1 MFNNI
6 KKIFIFLFFIIISD
20 QVYSEKIK
28 IVFKIDNQIITTH
41 DLKKEFLYLSSLN
54 PSINAVNQKEIN
66 KIAKESIIKEKIKE
80 QDLLKYYDLNESN
93 SYVDEII
100 KNIYLN
106 MNMKNIEEFSE
117 YLKKFNLNISE
128 VKKKIKIEVT
138 WNELIYQKYNK
149 QIFINEDE
157 IKKKIIGNNTE
168 IDKLLLSEI
177 LISGKNKQEITSTI
191 NFIIKKINEIGFN
204 KTATLYSNADSSK
217 NQGNIGWVRIE
228 QLSSK
233 IKNEINKTQTGKFTN
248 PITVPGGAIII
259 MIEDRKKEK
268 VTLDIEIELKKAI
281 NFEKNNKLNQFS
293 NIYFNKLK
301 NQSIINVY

>member
-128 VKKKIKIEVT
+128 VKKK
-138 WNELIYQKYNK
+138 N
-149 QIFINEDE
+149 
-157 IKKKIIGNNTE
+157 
-168 IDKLLLSEI
+168 
-177 LISGKNKQEITSTI
+177 
-191 NFIIKKINEIGFN
+191 
-204 KTATLYSNADSSK
+204 
-217 NQGNIGWVRIE
+217 
-228 QLSSK
+228 
-233 IKNEINKTQTGKFTN
+233 
-248 PITVPGGAIII
+248 
-259 MIEDRKKEK
+259 
-268 VTLDIEIELKKAI
+268 
-281 NFEKNNKLNQFS
+281 
-293 NIYFNKLK
+293 
-301 NQSIINVY
+301 

>member
-6 KKIFIFLFFIIISD
+6 KKIFIFLFFIIVSD
-20 QVYSEKIK
+20 QGYPENIK
-28 IVFKIDNQIITTH
+28 IALKINNQIITTH

-54 PSINAVNQKEIN
+54 PNINALNQKEIY

-80 QDLLKYYDLNESN
+80 QDLLKYYDLNGSN
-93 SYVDEII
+93 SYVDEVI
-100 KNIYLN
+100 KNIYLK

-117 YLKKFNLNISE
+117 YLKKFDLNIPE
-128 VKKKIKIEVT
+128 VKKKIEIEVT

-157 IKKKIIGNNTE
+157 IREKIIGNNTK

-177 LISGKNKQEITSTI
+177 LITAENKQEITSTI
-191 NFIIKKINEIGFN
+191 NFVIEKINEIGFD

-217 NQGNIGWVRIE
+217 DQGNIGWVRIE
-228 QLSSK
+228 QLSNK
-233 IKNEINKTQTGKFTN
+233 IKNEINRIQTGKFTN

-259 MIEDRKKEK
+259 MIKDRKKEK
-268 VTLDIEIELKKAI
+268 IKLDIETELKKAI

>member
-6 KKIFIFLFFIIISD
+6 KKIFIFLFFIMVSD
-20 QVYSEKIK
+20 QGYSENIK
-28 IVFKIDNQIITTH
+28 IALKINNQIITTH

-54 PSINAVNQKEIN
+54 PNINALNRKEIY

-80 QDLLKYYDLNESN
+80 QDLLEYYDLNGSN
-93 SYVDEII
+93 SYVDEVI
-100 KNIYLN
+100 KNIYLK

-117 YLKKFNLNISE
+117 YLKKFDLNIPE
-128 VKKKIKIEVT
+128 VKKKIEIEVT

-157 IKKKIIGNNTE
+157 IREKIIGNNTK

-177 LISGKNKQEITSTI
+177 LITAENKQEITSTI
-191 NFIIKKINEIGFN
+191 NFVIEKINEIGFD

-217 NQGNIGWVRIE
+217 DQGNIGWVRIE
-228 QLSSK
+228 QLSNK
-233 IKNEINKTQTGKFTN
+233 IKNEINKIQTGKFTN

-259 MIEDRKKEK
+259 MIKDKKNEK
-268 VTLDIEIELKKAI
+268 IKLDIETELKKAI

>member
-6 KKIFIFLFFIIISD
+6 KKIFIFLFFIMVSD
-20 QVYSEKIK
+20 QGYSENIK
-28 IVFKIDNQIITTH
+28 IALKINNQIITTH

-54 PSINAVNQKEIN
+54 PNINALNRKEIY

-80 QDLLKYYDLNESN
+80 QDLLKYYDLNGSN
-93 SYVDEII
+93 SYVDEVI
-100 KNIYLN
+100 KNIYLK

-117 YLKKFNLNISE
+117 YLKKFDLNIPE
-128 VKKKIKIEVT
+128 VKKKIEIEVT

-157 IKKKIIGNNTE
+157 IREKIIGNNTK

-177 LISGKNKQEITSTI
+177 LITAENKQEITSTI
-191 NFIIKKINEIGFN
+191 NFVIEKINEIGFD

-217 NQGNIGWVRIE
+217 DQGNIGWVRIE
-228 QLSSK
+228 QLSNK
-233 IKNEINKTQTGKFTN
+233 IKNEINKIQTGKFTN

-259 MIEDRKKEK
+259 MIKDRKKEK
-268 VTLDIEIELKKAI
+268 IKLDIETELKKAI

>member
-6 KKIFIFLFFIIISD
+6 KKIFIFLFFIIVSD
-20 QVYSEKIK
+20 QGYPENIK
-28 IVFKIDNQIITTH
+28 IALKINNQIITTH

-54 PSINAVNQKEIN
+54 PNINALNQKEIY

-80 QDLLKYYDLNESN
+80 QDLLKYYDLNGSN
-93 SYVDEII
+93 SYVDEVI
-100 KNIYLN
+100 KNIYLK

-117 YLKKFNLNISE
+117 YLKKFDLNIPE
-128 VKKKIKIEVT
+128 VKKKIEIEVT

-157 IKKKIIGNNTE
+157 IREKIIGNNTE

-177 LISGKNKQEITSTI
+177 LITAENKQKITSTI
-191 NFIIKKINEIGFN
+191 NFVIEKINEIGFD

-217 NQGNIGWVRIE
+217 DQGNIGWVRIE
-228 QLSSK
+228 QLSNK
-233 IKNEINKTQTGKFTN
+233 IKNEINRIQTGKFTN

-259 MIEDRKKEK
+259 MIKDRKKEK
-268 VTLDIEIELKKAI
+268 IKLDIETELKKAI

>member
-6 KKIFIFLFFIIISD
+6 KKIFIFLFFIIVSD
-20 QVYSEKIK
+20 QGYPENIK
-28 IVFKIDNQIITTH
+28 IALKINNQIITTH

-54 PSINAVNQKEIN
+54 PNINALNQKEIY

-80 QDLLKYYDLNESN
+80 QDLLKYYDLNGSN
-93 SYVDEII
+93 SYVDEVI
-100 KNIYLN
+100 KNIYLK

-117 YLKKFNLNISE
+117 YLKKFDLNIPE
-128 VKKKIKIEVT
+128 VKKKIEIEVT

-157 IKKKIIGNNTE
+157 IREKIIGNNTK

-177 LISGKNKQEITSTI
+177 LITAENKQEITSTI
-191 NFIIKKINEIGFN
+191 NFVIEKINEIGFD

-217 NQGNIGWVRIE
+217 DQGNIGWVRIE
-228 QLSSK
+228 QLSNK
-233 IKNEINKTQTGKFTN
+233 IKNEINKIQTGKFTN

-259 MIEDRKKEK
+259 MIKDRKKEK
-268 VTLDIEIELKKAI
+268 IKLDIETELKKAI

>member
-6 KKIFIFLFFIIISD
+6 KKIFIFLFFIIVND
-20 QVYSEKIK
+20 QGYSENIK
-28 IVFKIDNQIITTH
+28 IALKINNQIITTH

-54 PSINAVNQKEIN
+54 PNINALNQKEIY

-80 QDLLKYYDLNESN
+80 QDLLKYYDLNGSN
-93 SYVDEII
+93 SYVDEVI
-100 KNIYLN
+100 KNIYLK

-117 YLKKFNLNISE
+117 YLKKFDLNIPE
-128 VKKKIKIEVT
+128 VKKKIEIEVT

-157 IKKKIIGNNTE
+157 IREKIIGNNTK

-177 LISGKNKQEITSTI
+177 LITAENKQEITSTI
-191 NFIIKKINEIGFN
+191 NFVIEKINEIGFD

-217 NQGNIGWVRIE
+217 DQGNIGWVRIE
-228 QLSSK
+228 QLSNK
-233 IKNEINKTQTGKFTN
+233 IKNEINKIQTGKFTN

-259 MIEDRKKEK
+259 MIKDRKKEK
-268 VTLDIEIELKKAI
+268 IKLDIETELKKAI